1 MKIGEGQ
8 LSHFVSQVG
17 AFHAALESWRGGPT
31 KTGSEWR
38 STGLLLSDDSKLGPK
53 LVPCCPSS
61 LLYSNPWW
69 GY

>member
-1 MKIGEGQ
+1 MRIGEGQ

-38 STGLLLSDDSKLGPK
+38 STGLLLSDDSKLRLK

>member
-8 LSHFVSQVG
+8 LSHFVSRVG
-17 AFHAALESWRGGPT
+17 AFHAAPESRRGGPAT
-31 KTGSEWR
+31 AESEWR
-38 STGLLLSDDSKLGPK
+38 STGSLLSADSKLGPK
-53 LVPCCPSS
+53 LVPCCPCS